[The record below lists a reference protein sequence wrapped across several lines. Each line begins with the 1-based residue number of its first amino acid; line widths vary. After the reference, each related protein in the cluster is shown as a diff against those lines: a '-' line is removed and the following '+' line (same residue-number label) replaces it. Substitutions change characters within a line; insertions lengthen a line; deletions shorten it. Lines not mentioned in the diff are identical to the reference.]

1 MNRRELLKQLGL
13 AATAAVLLP
22 SCLRE
27 SKKVSIAL
35 NNLKVTG
42 DEEELMA
49 ALAGTMI
56 PETDKPGAV
65 KVGAHLFAL
74 VMVDDCT
81 NAQTKEK
88 FLKGMRSFD
97 DVCEKLAGKKF
108 SDANASERLDILKK
122 IESEGDKLEE
132 NVKSFYWISKGYI
145 VEGYTTSEYFLTN
158 VKKYEL
164 VPGPNF
170 SGCATL

>member
-1 MNRRELLKQLGL
+1 MNRRVLLKQLGL
-13 AATAAVLLP
+13 AATAAALLP
-22 SCLRE
+22 SCLRD
-27 SKKVSIAL
+27 SKKVSVAL
-35 NNLKVTG
+35 NNLKVSG
-42 DEEELMA
+42 DEEELIA
-49 ALAGTMI
+49 NIADTMI

-81 NAQTKEK
+81 DAQTKEK
-88 FLKGMRSFD
+88 FLNGMRSFD
-97 DVCEKLAGKKF
+97 DACEKLTNKKF
-108 SDANASERLDILKK
+108 SDASAAERLDILKK
-122 IESEGDKLEE
+122 IESEGDKLPEE
-132 NVKSFYWISKGYI
+132 LKSFYWMSKGYI

-164 VPGPNF
+164 VPGPKF